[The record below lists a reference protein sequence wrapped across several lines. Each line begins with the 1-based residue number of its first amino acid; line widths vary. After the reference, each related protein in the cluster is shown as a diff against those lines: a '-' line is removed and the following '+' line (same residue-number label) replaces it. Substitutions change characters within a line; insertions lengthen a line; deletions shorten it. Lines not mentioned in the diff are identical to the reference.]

1 MRRGPTVAAL
11 AMLVM
16 GAAAVANVIV
26 HEEDDGGEM
35 VEMIFNDDTQ
45 GNETP
50 DEALRE
56 LLQQMQQPMLR
67 SRKQGNSSAENP
79 VVSLVQRK
87 ADQQAEKK
95 AEPF

>member
-1 MRRGPTVAAL
+1 
-11 AMLVM
+11 
-16 GAAAVANVIV
+16 
-26 HEEDDGGEM
+26 M

-56 LLQQMQQPMLR
+56 LLQQIQQPMLR
-67 SRKQGNSSAENP
+67 SRKQGIFRRESSREFGATEGGP
-79 VVSLVQRK
+79 
-87 ADQQAEKK
+87 AEKK